1 MNIVVDLNCNSFART
16 ISEVE
21 HMKKK
26 QVIILAV
33 IVMVIIGGYRGC
45 KYYFDLKTYRNQ
57 VGNITISNIDVSK
70 LADGIYTGSYE
81 IMWVA
86 AEVKVTVNNHKIEGI
101 ELLKHENDRGT
112 SAEIIPSQVVEAQ
125 SLEVDAV
132 SGATSS
138 SKVILKAIENALNSV
153 PK

>member
-1 MNIVVDLNCNSFART
+1 MNIVIDLNCNGFPRM
-16 ISEVE
+16 INGVE

-33 IVMVIIGGYRGC
+33 IVVVIIGGYPGY
-45 KYYFDLKTYRNQ
+45 KYCFDLKTYRNQ
-57 VGNITISNIDVSK
+57 VGNITISNTDVSK
-70 LADGIYTGSYE
+70 LVDGIYTGSYE

-86 AEVKVTVNNHKIEGI
+86 AEVKVTVNNHKIEEI
-101 ELLKHENDRGT
+101 ELLKHENHRGA
-112 SAEIIPSQVVEAQ
+112 SAETIPSQVVEAQ
-125 SLEVDAV
+125 SLEVDTV